1 VIEIKRKIT
10 KKYLQ
15 VVYNEANTNRRFIE
29 YKPIGPNQVATY
41 LSFMIRF
48 KAKTTIVFGYIL

>member
-29 YKPIGPNQVATY
+29 YKPFSPN
-41 LSFMIRF
+41 
-48 KAKTTIVFGYIL
+48 